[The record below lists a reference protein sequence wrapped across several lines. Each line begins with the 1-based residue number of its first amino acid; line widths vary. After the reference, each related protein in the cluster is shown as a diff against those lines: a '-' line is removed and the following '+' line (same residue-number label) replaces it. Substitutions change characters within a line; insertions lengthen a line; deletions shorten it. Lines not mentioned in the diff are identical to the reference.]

1 MTDVSNQFEW
11 VRNDPS
17 AVDEEVRWRAYQA
30 WLRKTRA
37 NPRAEIDPSRSVIT
51 PREPLDKDIE
61 RVTRSPE
68 PLAPAISR
76 PWPWR
81 LTLSFAAVAGGLVA
95 GAVMVSLFILGSHPA
110 APSAPVG
117 ELRIQ
122 ADADA
127 PVKSGHRQP
136 LPCFVNGRSVGE
148 LSLPACARRNGVA
161 SGPLDVG
168 LPISA
173 SPPDGA
179 PGLHTVRPKV
189 ASSASV
195 GRH

>member
-1 MTDVSNQFEW
+1 MTDVSNRFDW

-37 NPRAEIDPSRSVIT
+37 NPTAEIDPSRSVIT
-51 PREPLDKDIE
+51 PREPLDRDIE
-61 RVTRSPE
+61 QVTRARA
-68 PLAPAISR
+68 PLAPAMSR

-81 LTLSFAAVAGGLVA
+81 LTLAIAVVA
-95 GAVMVSLFILGSHPA
+95 GAGIVSLFVVGSQPA
-110 APSAPVG
+110 RPSAPVG

-127 PVKSGHRQP
+127 PVKLGRRQP

-168 LPISA
+168 LPVA
-173 SPPDGA
+173 LPP
-179 PGLHTVRPKV
+179 P
-189 ASSASV
+189 ASSSTNN
-195 GRH
+195 GPG

>member
-1 MTDVSNQFEW
+1 MTDVGDQFDW

-37 NPRAEIDPSRSVIT
+37 NPTAESDPFRSVIT
-51 PREPLDKDIE
+51 PREPLDRDVE
-61 RVTRSPE
+61 RVTRAPE
-68 PLAPAISR
+68 PLAPAMSR

-81 LTLSFAAVAGGLVA
+81 LTLAFAVAA
-95 GAVMVSLFILGSHPA
+95 GAGIVSLLILGSQPA
-110 APSAPVG
+110 GPSAPVG
-117 ELRIQ
+117 GLRIQ

-127 PVKSGHRQP
+127 PMKLGHRQP

-179 PGLHTVRPKV
+179 PG
-189 ASSASV
+189 
-195 GRH
+195 